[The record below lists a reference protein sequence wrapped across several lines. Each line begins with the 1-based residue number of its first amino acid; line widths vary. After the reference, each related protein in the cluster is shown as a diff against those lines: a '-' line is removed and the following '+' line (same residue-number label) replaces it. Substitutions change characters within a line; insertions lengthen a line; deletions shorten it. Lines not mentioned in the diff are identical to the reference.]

1 MDHLTRRAH
10 STLAPGSGGTRPA
23 LAALKEGAGEA
34 SQGDAIV
41 NVGVIGCGRWGLNH
55 IRIFNDLRNS
65 RVIAVADL
73 QIEHLEDI
81 AETYPSLTTWLNYEC
96 LLNDPAV
103 TAAVVATPTE
113 SHFEIVRQALSAGKH
128 VLCEKPLCQTSAE
141 ALQLVR
147 LAENLGLVLMT
158 GHVFL
163 FNLGIMKIKELI
175 QTGELGGLHYLTAA
189 RTNLGPIR
197 ADVNAAYD
205 LAAHD
210 IAIFNWLLDSEP
222 VEVSATGSSFLQ
234 PGIEDVVFALLRYNG
249 NLVAH
254 LQASWINPKKV
265 RQIVLVGS
273 KRMVTWDD
281 LAVGTPIAVYDK
293 GANGNKKYGNYGEF
307 LQITMWD
314 GDVRLLQVPPDEPL
328 KVQNRYF
335 LNAIDQGRVGRSDAV
350 FSAGVV
356 RVLEAINQ
364 SASLGGRPVRV
375 SA

>member
-1 MDHLTRRAH
+1 M
-10 STLAPGSGGTRPA
+10 
-23 LAALKEGAGEA
+23 
-34 SQGDAIV
+34 V
-41 NVGVIGCGRWGLNH
+41 NVGVIGCGRWGPNH
-55 IRIFNDLRNS
+55 IRVFNSLRNS
-65 RVIAVADL
+65 RVIAAADP
-73 QIEHLEDI
+73 QIERLENI
-81 AETYPSLTTWLNYEC
+81 AETYPALTTWRNYEC

-128 VLCEKPLCQTSAE
+128 VLCEKPLCRTSAE
-141 ALQLVR
+141 ALELAR
-147 LAENLGLVLMT
+147 LAEKLGLVLMT

-163 FNLGIMKIKELI
+163 FNFGIVKIKELI

-197 ADVNAAYD
+197 ADVNVAYD

-234 PGIEDVVFALLRYNG
+234 PGIDDVVFASLCYNE

-265 RQIVLVGS
+265 RQLVLVGG

-281 LAVGTPIAVYDK
+281 LAVGTPIAIYDK
-293 GANGNKKYGNYGEF
+293 GANANMKYSDYGEF
-307 LQITMWD
+307 LHITMWD

-328 KVQNRYF
+328 KIQNRYF
-335 LNAIDQGRVGRSDAV
+335 LSAIDQGHVDRSDAV

-356 RVLEAINQ
+356 RVLEAIGQ